1 MINTP
6 GVNPKIFVKYISL
19 GILMTLFLAC
29 STGKNGL
36 RQDKPL
42 ENALLWK
49 LEGKDITKPSYIFGT
64 MHMIDA
70 EDYFLPDG
78 TMTAIDQTQQ
88 MVFEIDM
95 NEMSDMSSIMGMMNK
110 LFMNDNLTIKDLLS
124 PEDYKL
130 VSDHF
135 NKAGLPMFMME
146 RIKPMFLSVF
156 AQTQM
161 DPNGLQKGTLKSY
174 EMEFVEMANDS
185 KKKVLGLETMDFQ
198 ISLFDAIPYD
208 AQAKM
213 LVDAVKASS
222 EEASDEMARLTQLY
236 LSQDISGMVQLIS
249 IESSGT
255 ENFEDKLLIERNK
268 NWIPQIIEL
277 ARNTPSFFA
286 VGAGHL
292 AGPQGVILLLRKEG
306 YKVTPVLSQTKP

>member
-1 MINTP
+1 MLNI
-6 GVNPKIFVKYISL
+6 KYLYL
-19 GILMTLFLAC
+19 GIFLTLFIAC
-29 STGKNGL
+29 STGKKVL
-36 RQDKPL
+36 RQDKDV

-49 LEGKDITKPSYIFGT
+49 LEGKDLKKPSYIFGT

-70 EDYFLPDG
+70 DDYFLPQG
-78 TMTAIDQTQQ
+78 TMTAIDETQQ

-95 NEMSDMSSIMGMMNK
+95 NDMSDMSNIMGMMNK

-174 EMEFVEMANDS
+174 EMEFVEMANQN
-185 KKKVLGLETMDFQ
+185 KKKVMGLETMDFQ
-198 ISLFDAIPYD
+198 ISLFDAIPYE

-213 LVDAVKASS
+213 LVDAVKGSS
-222 EEASDEMARLTQLY
+222 EESSEEMARLTQLY
-236 LSQDISGMVQLIS
+236 ISQNINGMVQLIGS
-249 IESSGT
+249 ESGDI
-255 ENFEDKLLIERNK
+255 ENFEDKLLTERNK

-292 AGPQGVILLLRKEG
+292 AGSQGVISLLRKEG
-306 YKVTPVLSQTKP
+306 YKVSPVLTQTKP